1 MHSPLR
7 SLPPPRPGRLP
18 GRVAADCDH
27 PQPAQIV
34 ARRPRPGRNGDGGST
49 GRLTQVAR
57 RAARPDSAGRNGAT
71 RATATAQDVENPRL
85 RSFVQQPQTRVFC
98 FRGGRRRPN
107 FDTLF
112 GTASVRKAF
121 VFAPLNFALR
131 SLAVTTIVVG
141 RWQVSV
147 APAEPKRA
155 DLDLGP
161 VARTAKTVRARGEGC
176 R

>member
-85 RSFVQQPQTRVFC
+85 RSFVQQPQTQ
-98 FRGGRRRPN
+98 G
-107 FDTLF
+107 L
-112 GTASVRKAF
+112 
-121 VFAPLNFALR
+121 
-131 SLAVTTIVVG
+131 SL
-141 RWQVSV
+141 VSV
-147 APAEPKRA
+147 AVLAAVIVWTVEVAALRRF
-155 DLDLGP
+155 GSP
-161 VARTAKTVRARGEGC
+161 VS
-176 R
+176 